1 MEHYSLEKL
10 AREGKKRLAPA
21 VYKTYLPTTVS
32 DPKAPVVDLSK
43 STKEE
48 RSDEQAKRAAKLL

>member
-1 MEHYSLEKL
+1 M

-32 DPKAPVVDLSK
+32 DPKAPVVDLSE
-43 STKEE
+43 SVGNEP
-48 RSDEQAKRAAKLL
+48 SDEQVKRAAKLL